1 MRIVSKSVR
10 FLARMGFK
18 ISKKFLPHKIKR
30 YIISLTLEYIKKRYS
45 ALFYKDFVAAISHGH
60 YPSFLSDMISN
71 NPNPQALEI
80 FYENLF
86 QIINGRIKQSKE
98 EALAFAAHVIQ
109 ILTSTKSLND
119 IESDYTENATLMGV
133 KLSTIESLLPKG
145 LGLYNIKVCLTNFG
159 DYRFNKFQKLNFLIH
174 NLLFLQNLKVKDP
187 MTSLPT
193 TLLKAKTITFHR
205 AEIGGGGVYHFN
217 LTCDKQFFYEGLISI
232 DCCFINNNTS
242 EFIYRLTFCITHNY
256 SLLICCIQSKK
267 DLEPMHFDF
276 LAKYCKAKI
285 SFFLVGLAK
294 ELAKLLG
301 CFKTLGIPS
310 EGSSINGKI
319 RAGEDCFNYDNF
331 FTQCEAELIEIEK
344 STYWEIPLYEKPIEE
359 YPHKHR
365 TKKRARRKVLETFRQ
380 DLEKILVLD

>member
-1 MRIVSKSVR
+1 MHIVSKSVR

-45 ALFYKDFVAAISHGH
+45 SLFYKDFVAAISHGH

-71 NPNPQALEI
+71 NPNPQALEV

-109 ILTSTKSLND
+109 ILTSTKNLND

-159 DYRFNKFQKLNFLIH
+159 DYRFNKFQKLSFLIH

-187 MTSLPT
+187 ITSLPT

-205 AEIGGGGVYHFN
+205 AEIGGGG
-217 LTCDKQFFYEGLISI
+217 
-232 DCCFINNNTS
+232 
-242 EFIYRLTFCITHNY
+242 
-256 SLLICCIQSKK
+256 
-267 DLEPMHFDF
+267 
-276 LAKYCKAKI
+276 
-285 SFFLVGLAK
+285 
-294 ELAKLLG
+294 
-301 CFKTLGIPS
+301 GIPLQPHM
-310 EGSSINGKI
+310 
-319 RAGEDCFNYDNF
+319 R
-331 FTQCEAELIEIEK
+331 
-344 STYWEIPLYEKPIEE
+344 ST
-359 YPHKHR
+359 
-365 TKKRARRKVLETFRQ
+365 
-380 DLEKILVLD
+380 ILV

>member
-45 ALFYKDFVAAISHGH
+45 SLFYKDFVAAISHGH

-71 NPNPQALEI
+71 NPNPQALEVFYENLFQIMDKNSLRHNISQIIIEHDFLSHIISHLDPKSLEI

-86 QIINGRIKQSKE
+86 QIMDKNSLRHNISQIIIEHDFLSHIISHLDPKSLEIFYENLFQMINDRIKQSKE

-109 ILTSTKSLND
+109 ILTSAKSLNN
-119 IESDYTENATLMGV
+119 IESDYTENTTLMGV

-159 DYRFNKFQKLNFLIH
+159 DYRFNKIQKLNFLIH

-187 MTSLPT
+187 ITSLPT

-205 AEIGGGGVYHFN
+205 AETGGG
-217 LTCDKQFFYEGLISI
+217 
-232 DCCFINNNTS
+232 
-242 EFIYRLTFCITHNY
+242 
-256 SLLICCIQSKK
+256 
-267 DLEPMHFDF
+267 
-276 LAKYCKAKI
+276 
-285 SFFLVGLAK
+285 
-294 ELAKLLG
+294 
-301 CFKTLGIPS
+301 
-310 EGSSINGKI
+310 
-319 RAGEDCFNYDNF
+319 
-331 FTQCEAELIEIEK
+331 
-344 STYWEIPLYEKPIEE
+344 IPLQ
-359 YPHKHR
+359 PHMR
-365 TKKRARRKVLETFRQ
+365 ST
-380 DLEKILVLD
+380 ILV

>member
-1 MRIVSKSVR
+1 M
-10 FLARMGFK
+10 A
-18 ISKKFLPHKIKR
+18 P
-30 YIISLTLEYIKKRYS
+30 
-45 ALFYKDFVAAISHGH
+45 
-60 YPSFLSDMISN
+60 
-71 NPNPQALEI
+71 
-80 FYENLF
+80 
-86 QIINGRIKQSKE
+86 KQ
-98 EALAFAAHVIQ
+98 
-109 ILTSTKSLND
+109 
-119 IESDYTENATLMGV
+119 
-133 KLSTIESLLPKG
+133 
-145 LGLYNIKVCLTNFG
+145 
-159 DYRFNKFQKLNFLIH
+159 
-174 NLLFLQNLKVKDP
+174 
-187 MTSLPT
+187 
-193 TLLKAKTITFHR
+193 
-205 AEIGGGGVYHFN
+205 GGVYHFN
-217 LTCDKQFFYEGLISI
+217 LTCDQQFLYEGLLSIS
-232 DCCFINNNTS
+232 CYFVNNNTS

-285 SFFLVGLAK
+285 SFFLVGIAK

-365 TKKRARRKVLETFRQ
+365 TKKRARRKVLEAFKQ